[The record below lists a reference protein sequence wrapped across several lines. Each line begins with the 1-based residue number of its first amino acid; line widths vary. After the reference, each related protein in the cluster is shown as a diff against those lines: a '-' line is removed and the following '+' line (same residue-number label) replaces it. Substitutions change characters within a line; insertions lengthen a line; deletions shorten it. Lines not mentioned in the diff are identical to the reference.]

1 MKPNLALV
9 LATSLVLSLASAS
22 VAKEPGWTSLFD
34 GKSLDGWKEGGGKGS
49 FRVEDG
55 QIVANGKPMGHLFYM
70 GKVES
75 HAKKVEDV
83 SFKNFQFKADV
94 MTTPGSNSGIYFHSK
109 YQPEGWPKAGFEC
122 QVNATHGDRRKTGS
136 LYGIKDVMDVAPHK
150 DNEWF
155 AYLIIVQGESVTIKI
170 DGKTVLEWTQPED
183 LRSRPEGSRK
193 IGRGTFALQA
203 HDPKSKVYF
212 KNLEVKPLP

>member
-1 MKPNLALV
+1 MKPNLTLV
-9 LATSLVLSLASAS
+9 LATSLLLSLASAS
-22 VAKEPGWTSLFD
+22 AAKEPGWTSLFD
-34 GKSLDGWKEGGGKGS
+34 GKSLDGWKESGGKGS

-55 QIVANGKPMGHLFYM
+55 QIVANGKPKGHLFYM
-70 GKVES
+70 GKD
-75 HAKKVEDV
+75 KNT

-122 QVNATHGDRRKTGS
+122 QVNATHGDRRKTAS

-155 AYLIIVQGESVTIKI
+155 DYHIIVQGESVTIKI

-183 LRSRPEGSRK
+183 LRSRPDGSRK
-193 IGRGTFALQA
+193 IARGAFALQA

-212 KNLEVKPLP
+212 KNLRVKPLP